1 MHNIWGSL
9 MADENRVEAFK
20 NALSGVHVT
29 AAVKPGFFDDKDDPI
44 AALGRMQG
52 RLKDFATE
60 TFSNSGLDPEH
71 LKGLNKIVVHE
82 NPVFGKE
89 KLAGAY
95 TPSDSALHI
104 NANHPK
110 LKEALRHEVGH
121 HVLEH
126 PDPSDVGEMSD
137 EDHIKMLG
145 AGEAEADNFANPQAA
160 SKNMYVHAARAH
172 VNNTCTES
180 HGSYSHQIL
189 KGIGQS
195 YSDKMK
201 IINPTIHK
209 ELTGENN
216 G

>member
-1 MHNIWGSL
+1 
-9 MADENRVEAFK
+9 MANEGREEAFK
-20 NALSGVHVT
+20 NALSNIHVT
-29 AAVKPGFFDDKDDPI
+29 AAVKPGFFDDKEDPI

-71 LKGLNKIVVHE
+71 LKGLSKVVVHE
-82 NPVFGKE
+82 DPVFGKE

-110 LKEALRHEVGH
+110 LKQAIRHEVGH
-121 HVLEH
+121 HVSEH
-126 PDPSDVGEMSD
+126 RDPSDVGDMSD
-137 EDHIKMLG
+137 EDHMKMIG
-145 AGEAEADNFANPQAA
+145 AGEAEADHFASPDAA
-160 SKNMYVHAARAH
+160 STNMYVHAAKAH
-172 VNNTCTES
+172 VNGTCTES

-201 IINPTIHK
+201 IINPAVHK
-209 ELTGENN
+209 EITGE
-216 G
+216 